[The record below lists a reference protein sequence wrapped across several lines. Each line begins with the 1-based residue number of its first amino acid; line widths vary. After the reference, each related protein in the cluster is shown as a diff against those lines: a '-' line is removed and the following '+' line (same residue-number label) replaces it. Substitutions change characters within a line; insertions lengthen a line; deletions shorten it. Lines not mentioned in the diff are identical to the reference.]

1 MTRTLLSVGVGAP
14 IALVCVSLWFLV
26 ELLNLSG
33 RKRPEL
39 LDRAVVVT
47 TAVLI
52 FMVVARF
59 VKYA

>member
-1 MTRTLLSVGVGAP
+1 MTRTLLSVAVGVP
-14 IALVCVSLWFLV
+14 IALVCMALWFLI

-39 LDRAVVVT
+39 LDRAAVVT

-59 VKYA
+59 AEYA

>member
-1 MTRTLLSVGVGAP
+1 MIRTLLSVGVGAP
-14 IALVCVSLWFLV
+14 IALVCMTLWFLI

-39 LDRAVVVT
+39 LDRAAVVT

-59 VKYA
+59 LEYA

>member
-14 IALVCVSLWFLV
+14 LALICMALWFLI

-39 LDRAVVVT
+39 LDRAAVVT

-52 FMVVARF
+52 FVVVARF
-59 VKYA
+59 VEYA